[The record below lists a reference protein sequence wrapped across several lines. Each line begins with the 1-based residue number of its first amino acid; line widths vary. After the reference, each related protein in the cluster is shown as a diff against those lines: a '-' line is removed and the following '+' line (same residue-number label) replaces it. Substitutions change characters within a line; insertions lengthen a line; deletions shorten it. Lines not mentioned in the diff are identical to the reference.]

1 MRYMYTKHH
10 LEAAGK
16 ALYGD
21 RWQTDLSRDLHLS
34 DARRIRQWM
43 AGERPIP
50 NGIWDDLR
58 ALLSERQLSI
68 QEVLDKLDD
77 ARE

>member
-21 RWQTDLSRDLHLS
+21 RWQTDLSRDLRLS

-50 NGIWDDLR
+50 KGIWDDLR
-58 ALLSERQLSI
+58 VLLAERQISI

>member
-34 DARRIRQWM
+34 DAHRIQ
-43 AGERPIP
+43 
-50 NGIWDDLR
+50 
-58 ALLSERQLSI
+58 Q
-68 QEVLDKLDD
+68 
-77 ARE
+77 